1 MTETDRRKTFLINT
15 TYVIFLFGLYY
26 LFMMYAFWLF
36 FPFLL
41 ALFVAMSMQRPI
53 NFLVKKTKL
62 KKGTASVICIFL
74 LMAIMLAILSLLGMK
89 IVTEI
94 QGLIKSLMD
103 YAKDLPTFLKKSEAT
118 LLNAV
123 RFLPPAIEKS
133 IDTAIADL
141 YSKLNAKS
149 GFNFNFSSLSASLG
163 GVWSTAKM
171 LPKFFVA
178 VIIAVVSCFF
188 LTSDYDRV
196 INFIKRQLP
205 HSKREAV
212 SLTKATIVKS
222 VGKLFK
228 AYAILMFMTFCEM
241 LLGLNILRMVG
252 LYKTSFLLATAVI
265 VAIVDILPI
274 LGTGTILIPWTIYS
288 LLSGN
293 TGLGIGLLVLYILMY
308 IIRQAVEPKL
318 VATNLGLPPI
328 LTIMGMYIGAALFGF
343 IGIFL
348 VPLSIMVVKILN
360 DEGVVKLWK
369 SFSDVKPLQKDT
381 AAETKVPAETA
392 D

>member
-318 VATNLGLPPI
+318 VAANLGLPPI